1 MAVERQVFCKN
12 PSLDCLNL
20 NKAGDSPSSIYNWH
34 CVLELERGLSNLT
47 LKDLSTM
54 QWKQNDWQKNLVH
67 YNNYYFLYPTNVIW
81 RKIMRISFRIDFPNS
96 EETKW
101 YWIQMVV
108 LPMLYCTA
116 EMQIG
121 LVTLEF
127 TYQIL
132 AMALQLLDG
141 AF

>member
-1 MAVERQVFCKN
+1 MEKI
-12 PSLDCLNL
+12 DI
-20 NKAGDSPSSIYNWH
+20 AGAALIIDYTGVVGCFINVAMLHWH
-34 CVLELERGLSNLT
+34 CVLELEMYVKEGFPILL
-47 LKDLSTM
+47 
-54 QWKQNDWQKNLVH
+54 
-67 YNNYYFLYPTNVIW
+67 W
-81 RKIMRISFRIDFPNS
+81 RKIMTISFRIDFPNS